1 MKTNAGNRKSESYK
15 QTIYV
20 FIPILDL
27 YAAYHIKK
35 LRWYLGIMIL
45 VGFGLTG
52 VSSAVN
58 PSGGEYDQ
66 DKIMTID
73 GQPNWE
79 YLILGN
85 NPGLAIGMMILYQ
98 GVSFAVAVY
107 LIRRWSKEWNT
118 KFDSNF

>member
-1 MKTNAGNRKSESYK
+1 MPASGKVSITR

-45 VGFGLTG
+45 VGLGLSG
-52 VSSAVN
+52 LSSAIV
-58 PSGGEYDQ
+58 PTSEEYDE

-73 GQPNWE
+73 GQLNWG
-79 YLILGN
+79 YLILGE
-85 NPGLAIGMMILYQ
+85 NPEIAIGLIVLHQ

-107 LIRRWSKEWNT
+107 LIRRWSRDWNK
-118 KFDSNF
+118 KFE

>member
-1 MKTNAGNRKSESYK
+1 MPASGKVSLTR

-45 VGFGLTG
+45 VGLGLTG
-52 VSSAVN
+52 ISSTVTTT
-58 PSGGEYDQ
+58 PEYDQ

-73 GQPNWE
+73 GQPNWG
-79 YLILGN
+79 YLILGE
-85 NPGLAIGMMILYQ
+85 NPEIAIGMIVLHQ

-107 LIRRWSKEWNT
+107 LIRRWSKDWN
-118 KFDSNF
+118 KQFE